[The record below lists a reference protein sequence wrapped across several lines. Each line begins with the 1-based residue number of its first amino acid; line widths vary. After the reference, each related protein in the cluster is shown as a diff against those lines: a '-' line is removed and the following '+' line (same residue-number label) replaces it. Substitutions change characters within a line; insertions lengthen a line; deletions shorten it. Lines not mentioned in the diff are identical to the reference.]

1 LWTDVVVVP
10 FEQQD
15 ELKLVKANAHYV
27 MVHISTDNNNNNTS
41 STYTHIVVVVA
52 VVVVVDLCGSCIV

>member
-1 LWTDVVVVP
+1 MVVVP
-10 FEQQD
+10 CEQQD
-15 ELKLVKANAHYV
+15 EFKLVKANAHYV
-27 MVHISTDNNNNNTS
+27 MVHISTDNNNNTS